1 MECTGRLLDPD
12 SDLLTLVLFTRHGD
26 RILASANLKSGQCTT
41 SSAFS
46 SCLLRPRDAH
56 GTRLRALI
64 VVDPPEGLPKVLGCN
79 ATGVRSGGRLVSR
92 TRFQSV
98 ARISEY

>member
-12 SDLLTLVLFTRHGD
+12 SDLLTLALFTRHDD

-41 SSAFS
+41 SSSFS
-46 SCLLRPRDAH
+46 SCLIRPTDAH

-64 VVDPPEGLPKVLGCN
+64 VDLPEGLPRVFGCN
-79 ATGVRSGGRLVSR
+79 ATGVRSGGRLVTR